1 MNRIHGPWKVIVII
15 LTLLGVFLSVNHVF
29 YLRLFGFAPL
39 QNEYL
44 YYLLAA
50 FMSISFLVLP
60 ARKTDTFIRYYDVIC
75 FSLTLVATIY
85 LGLNSERIILE
96 GWDWMAPVAPSIA
109 AVVMWALVLEILRR
123 AGGKILFAICGL
135 ISIYPLFA
143 HIIPVYFLQG
153 HSFDFI
159 TLANNHIMS
168 TNSVL
173 GVPLSTVGTLVV
185 GFLVFGVILTHTGG
199 GQFFFKLAQSIF
211 GSQRGGEAKV
221 SVAGSAF
228 FGMLSGSAIS
238 NTVTTG
244 QMTIPAMKKS
254 GYDSEYAAA
263 VEATSST
270 GGTIAPP
277 IMGSAAFIMASFIG
291 VAYLEIVVAAAIP
304 AALYFIAVFLQV
316 DGYAAK
322 NDLRGIPK
330 IELPPVLKTLNEGWI
345 YLASLVT
352 LILVLIFI
360 QSEGQAPYY
369 ASALILILT
378 TLKKP
383 TRLNGQKLGDMI
395 ADMGKVLGE
404 IVSLIAGV
412 GLIVGA
418 FSATGVSFSFSRELV
433 MMAGDN
439 LLLLLIAGAITSFI
453 LGMGMTVSASY
464 IFLAIVLAPALVAVG
479 VDPIAAH
486 LFVLYWATAS
496 YITPP
501 VALASFAAAGIANS
515 RPLRTSIVSTKLGI
529 VTFFIPFFIV
539 YQPALIWSGTM
550 TESLLSIGS
559 ALIGVVLIASALQ
572 GYLIGYGSLFMI
584 HRVIFSL
591 GGIAMLVPNVFIN
604 ATVVL
609 LVIIFYFI
617 SYSRKKIGNTAAEN
631 ASHRY

>member
-15 LTLLGVFLSVNHVF
+15 ATILGVFLSVNHVF

-60 ARKTDTFIRYYDVIC
+60 AKKTDTSIRYYDVIA
-75 FSLTLVATIY
+75 FALTLVATMF

-96 GWDWMAPVAPSIA
+96 GWDWVAPVAPTIA
-109 AVVMWALVLEILRR
+109 AVVLWVLVLEILRR
-123 AGGKILFAICGL
+123 AGGKILFAICGI

-143 HIIPVYFLQG
+143 NIIPVYFLQG
-153 HSFDFI
+153 QSFDFI

-168 TNSVL
+168 SNSVL
-173 GVPLSTVGTLVV
+173 GVPLDTVGTLVV

-199 GQFFFKLAQSIF
+199 GQFFFKLAQSVF

-221 SVAGSAF
+221 SVAGSSF

-263 VEATSST
+263 IEATSST

-322 NDLRGIPK
+322 HDLRGIPK
-330 IELPPVLKTLNEGWI
+330 RELPPVLKTLSEGWI
-345 YLASLVT
+345 YIVSMVA
-352 LILVLIFI
+352 LILVLVFI

-378 TLKKP
+378 TLRKS
-383 TRLNGQKLGDMI
+383 TRFNWQKLGDMI

-404 IVSLIAGV
+404 IISLIAGV
-412 GLIVGA
+412 GLIIGA

-464 IFLAIVLAPALVAVG
+464 IFLAIVLAPALVGVG

-501 VALASFAAAGIANS
+501 VALASFTASGIANS
-515 RPLRTSIVSTKLGI
+515 NPLRTSIVSTKLGV
-529 VTFFIPFFIV
+529 VTFFVPFFIV

-550 TESLLSIGS
+550 MESLVSIFT
-559 ALIGVVLIASALQ
+559 ALVGVFLISSALQ
-572 GYLIGYGSLFMI
+572 GYLIGYGSLTKI
-584 HRVIFSL
+584 HRAIFPI
-591 GGIAMLVPNVFIN
+591 GGIAMLVPNIVIN
-604 ATVVL
+604 VAIVAL
-609 LVIIFYFI
+609 LVIFYVI
-617 SYSRKKIGNTAAEN
+617 TYSRKKIGNTDEE
-631 ASHRY
+631 SVSQRY